1 MGRKPIPISNRDAIA
16 RDQRLVIMLTK
27 RERERFETAAA
38 RLGYGTMSDMIRDA
52 IDRRI
57 TDVTDADQSG
67 D

>member
-1 MGRKPIPISNRDAIA
+1 MGRKPIPISSRDAIA
-16 RDQRLVIMLTK
+16 RDQKLVIMLTK
-27 RERERFETAAA
+27 NERDRYEAAMV

-57 TDVTDADQSG
+57 TDVTDADQSA